1 MRIAISSPMLNS
13 KALEYVSECVNTE
26 FLTWRGTFVQEF
38 ERGLEAIH
46 NVSSALACSS
56 GSTALHL
63 ALLALGVRPG
73 DEVIIPS
80 LTYIATANAVAY
92 CGAKPVLVDVD
103 PDTWCIDPVAVRK
116 ALSPKTACC
125 IPVHLYGNV
134 ANMQELRRVLP
145 PRVSIVEDA
154 AQAHGVLGLCAF
166 SDVAV
171 FSFYGNKIIT
181 CGEGG
186 AVLTNNRR
194 LREQMFHLRGQCV
207 DPQSPYT
214 HTAVGYNY
222 RMSNLQAA
230 VGVAQL
236 EDIDNL
242 KQRRAKIW
250 QQYRNR
256 LEHKVGLQADTN
268 PRAHWMFSIVLRH
281 ATQRRKVETALADA
295 GVETRPIFPPLHM
308 QAPYRAKLGHVVAED
323 LFDRGLNIPTHPR
336 LSLGEV
342 AEVCEIIERSL

>member
-1 MRIAISSPMLNS
+1 MLNS
-13 KALEYVSECVNTE
+13 KALEYITECINTE
-26 FLTWRGTFVQEF
+26 FLTWRGSFVGEF
-38 ERGLEAIH
+38 ERGLQTIH
-46 NVSSALACSS
+46 QTSHALACSS

-63 ALLALGVRPG
+63 ALMALGVRPG
-73 DEVIIPS
+73 DEVIVPS

-103 PDTWCIDPVAVRK
+103 PDTWCIDPKAVRK
-116 ALSPKTACC
+116 ALGPKTVGC
-125 IPVHLYGNV
+125 IPVHLYGNICDMS
-134 ANMQELRRVLP
+134 ALRSTLP
-145 PRVSIVEDA
+145 PKAFLLEDA
-154 AQAHGVLGLCAF
+154 AQAHGVSGLCTY
-166 SDVAV
+166 SDAAV

-181 CGEGG
+181 TGEGG

-194 LREQMFHLRGQCV
+194 LSEQMFHLRGQCV
-207 DPQSPYT
+207 DPQSPYA

-222 RMSNLQAA
+222 RMSNMQAA

-242 KQRRAKIW
+242 KQRRARVW

-256 LEHKVGLQADTN
+256 LEHKVGLQTDTD
-268 PRAHWMFSIVLRH
+268 PRAHWMFSIVLKH
-281 ATQRRKVETALADA
+281 ATQRRKVEDALVEA

-308 QAPYRAKLGHVVAED
+308 QAPYRAKLGHAVAED

-336 LSLGEV
+336 LSMSEV